1 MGRGINLNR
10 KAHIIAGT
18 ITWLMAMI
26 LIYFLID
33 LSFRTT
39 AMWIIISFFITQFGA
54 SLPDYDLLTK
64 RFLPHRNV
72 ITHSVF
78 LPAIAVLPIYFVINE
93 TNMLLP
99 LYAFFLFGY
108 ASHLILDLNVKGW
121 MGTSCIRIFWR
132 NREGTKSMGGTK
144 SFIWLLINGLI
155 LIGGGIV
162 IIFFF
167 NVWV

>member
-1 MGRGINLNR
+1 MNR
-10 KAHIIAGT
+10 KSHIIAGT
-18 ITWLMAMI
+18 VTWLVAMV
-26 LIYFLID
+26 LTYFLID
-33 LSFRTT
+33 LPLKTNS
-39 AMWIIISFFITQFGA
+39 MWIMLSFFVCQFGC

-64 RFLPHRNV
+64 KFLPHRNV